1 MKVIPK
7 SMNSARACLKQLL
20 HRQKVS
26 HTGWFMGCR
35 EAFLQSL
42 FACVLSHNS
51 LIVSFMFSEYML
63 ERTKDINHTSEAF
76 LIIEALCQHFGS
88 SYKLVS
94 TIVNEIPAHMK
105 SLGHMKSRHILNPS
119 TYEIPAHMKS

>member
-7 SMNSARACLKQLL
+7 IMDYARACLKQLL

-42 FACVLSHNS
+42 FACVLSYNS
-51 LIVSFMFSEYML
+51 LIGSFMFSEYMFY
-63 ERTKDINHTSEAF
+63 TSGENQKFDKPIICWRGQMIPTTPAEAF
-76 LIIEALCQHFGS
+76 LTALKH
-88 SYKLVS
+88 YD
-94 TIVNEIPAHMK
+94 VNMLA
-105 SLGHMKSRHILNPS
+105 RRTNW
-119 TYEIPAHMKS
+119 

>member
-7 SMNSARACLKQLL
+7 IMDYARACLKQLL

-42 FACVLSHNS
+42 FTLSHNS
-51 LIVSFMFSEYML
+51 LIGGFMFSEYMFYL
-63 ERTKDINHTSEAF
+63 SDETTN
-76 LIIEALCQHFGS
+76 LI
-88 SYKLVS
+88 
-94 TIVNEIPAHMK
+94 
-105 SLGHMKSRHILNPS
+105 NPS
-119 TYEIPAHMKS
+119 SVGEDK

>member
-7 SMNSARACLKQLL
+7 IMDYARACLKQLL

-42 FACVLSHNS
+42 FACVLSYNS
-51 LIVSFMFSEYML
+51 LIGSFIFSEYMFYL
-63 ERTKDINHTSEAF
+63 CGETTN
-76 LIIEALCQHFGS
+76 LI
-88 SYKLVS
+88 
-94 TIVNEIPAHMK
+94 
-105 SLGHMKSRHILNPS
+105 NPS
-119 TYEIPAHMKS
+119 SVGEDQ

>member
-7 SMNSARACLKQLL
+7 IMDYARACLKQLL

-42 FACVLSHNS
+42 FACILSHNS
-51 LIVSFMFSEYML
+51 GIGGFMFSEYMFYPYG
-63 ERTKDINHTSEAF
+63 ENHKF
-76 LIIEALCQHFGS
+76 DKPIICCGCGEIFNFP
-88 SYKLVS
+88 
-94 TIVNEIPAHMK
+94 TIVIHGKLKFLHMTIF
-105 SLGHMKSRHILNPS
+105 LH
-119 TYEIPAHMKS
+119 

>member
-7 SMNSARACLKQLL
+7 IMDYARACLKQLL
-20 HRQKVS
+20 LRQKVS

-51 LIVSFMFSEYML
+51 LIGGFMFSEYMFYL
-63 ERTKDINHTSEAF
+63 CGETKIDKP
-76 LIIEALCQHFGS
+76 IICWS
-88 SYKLVS
+88 
-94 TIVNEIPAHMK
+94 
-105 SLGHMKSRHILNPS
+105 
-119 TYEIPAHMKS
+119 

>member
-51 LIVSFMFSEYML
+51 LIVSFMFSETKLSIFQWVLQSSLILLYFHTFILRVKIAAIFLKNVPLIYLYACLL
-63 ERTKDINHTSEAF
+63 E
-76 LIIEALCQHFGS
+76 
-88 SYKLVS
+88 
-94 TIVNEIPAHMK
+94 
-105 SLGHMKSRHILNPS
+105 
-119 TYEIPAHMKS
+119 